1 MPKGPCR
8 SIAHHLILAHAQTVD
23 IYRRDFKPVQKGIIG
38 ITLVSHN
45 SERSANLF
53 LGRTRPLTWVPIHRT
68 ATGVSPLTTLPLPNK
83 PLNDEWTRALDG

>member
-23 IYRRDFKPVQKGIIG
+23 IYRREFKPEQKGIIG

-45 SERSANLF
+45 SEKSDNLF
-53 LGRTRPLTWVPIHRT
+53 FRRTR
-68 ATGVSPLTTLPLPNK
+68 
-83 PLNDEWTRALDG
+83 